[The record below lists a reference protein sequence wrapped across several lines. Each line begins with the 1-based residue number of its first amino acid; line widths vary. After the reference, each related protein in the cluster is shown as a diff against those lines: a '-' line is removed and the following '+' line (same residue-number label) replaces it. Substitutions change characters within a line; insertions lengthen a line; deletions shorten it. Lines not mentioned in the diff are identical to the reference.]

1 MKSVSKFRF
10 RPQFVTLESRTQPG
24 TLLTSGLS
32 SLGSALDLSSIL
44 NDSAASETTLVHRP
58 LSDLNSTPVA
68 SGTGTINVAPSS
80 VNATS
85 TNAAPV
91 VQHTDSNLAG
101 QVIAVN
107 AASHGATLSGSS
119 THVAPIANGAPQS
132 TGRNISSLQSA
143 VASPV
148 RSDLAIGAI
157 AAAHLQQATGLH
169 LTPIAPT
176 NGGGGNPLFA
186 NQIATFVGTAT
197 GTDSM
202 NKISALATNGNVVIG
217 GT

>member
-107 AASHGATLSGSS
+107 
-119 THVAPIANGAPQS
+119 
-132 TGRNISSLQSA
+132 
-143 VASPV
+143 
-148 RSDLAIGAI
+148 
-157 AAAHLQQATGLH
+157 
-169 LTPIAPT
+169 
-176 NGGGGNPLFA
+176 
-186 NQIATFVGTAT
+186 
-197 GTDSM
+197 
-202 NKISALATNGNVVIG
+202 
-217 GT
+217 